1 MACIRLPRVSLRT
14 LGRHPSDASP
24 SSTSRGDITAT
35 FACASASCAS
45 RPPGLIESIDPRQA
59 LRARPVVMVT
69 TGPTTAGSTCG
80 TLACV
85 PPSTCLAPECWSGA
99 SLEVFVPCN
108 AHWLRSR
115 CPGRPASG
123 RSRFGVSH
131 HPSTRAPSLQGD
143 LPTTWIFIRPCGFP
157 LERIRCDAARVA
169 DALSTVRCVPI
180 ESVARAA
187 RVGPMGPVPPSV
199 SAGRRSVALTSRVF
213 DRTCR

>member
-1 MACIRLPRVSLRT
+1 LKISSFARLLRLFRGFRSCRAARDRRRSFCWPDARARLASIACDHLTRASTGGVGLHPASTRLITHSRASPFRT
-14 LGRHPSDASP
+14 LHPVHRP
-24 SSTSRGDITAT
+24 VGDITTT
-35 FACASASCAS
+35 FACASASCAA

-69 TGPTTAGSTCG
+69 TGPTTAGLTCG

-123 RSRFGVSH
+123 RSRFGVSISVN
-131 HPSTRAPSLQGD
+131 PRISLN
-143 LPTTWIFIRPCGFP
+143 
-157 LERIRCDAARVA
+157 A
-169 DALSTVRCVPI
+169 
-180 ESVARAA
+180 
-187 RVGPMGPVPPSV
+187 
-199 SAGRRSVALTSRVF
+199 
-213 DRTCR
+213 TC

>member
-115 CPGRPASG
+115 YPGRPASG
-123 RSRFGVSH
+123 RSRFGVSIFA
-131 HPSTRAPSLQGD
+131 STRAFSVQPVDEMSFSSPLRFSAVSGFIAMKLVQRTRLAGAFRSNPSL
-143 LPTTWIFIRPCGFP
+143 
-157 LERIRCDAARVA
+157 ARR
-169 DALSTVRCVPI
+169 LGPNGPSCV
-180 ESVARAA
+180 
-187 RVGPMGPVPPSV
+187 RVGG
-199 SAGRRSVALTSRVF
+199 
-213 DRTCR
+213 